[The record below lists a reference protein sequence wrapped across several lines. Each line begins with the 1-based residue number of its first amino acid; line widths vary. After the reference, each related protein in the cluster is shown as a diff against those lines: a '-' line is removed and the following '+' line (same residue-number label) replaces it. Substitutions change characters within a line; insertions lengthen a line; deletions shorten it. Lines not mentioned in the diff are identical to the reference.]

1 MAATALIVAGGVGRR
16 MAGKV
21 RKQYRL
27 LNDTPVVGHPLRT
40 FDRTDLVQTVVL
52 VVPPADVNF
61 VEKRLLPSLALSR
74 RVQVVSGGGERQE
87 SVYNG
92 LCHVSDQDQLVVI
105 HDGVRP
111 FVPMENLRRCLQ
123 AAREKGAA
131 ILAVPMV
138 DTLKKT
144 SLDQQVTATLPREGL
159 WQVQTPQVFQIE
171 LIREAHRM
179 ARAAGYRGT
188 DDADLVQKMG
198 QPVWIVPG
206 RRDNIKITTRDD
218 LILAEALC
226 GCCERI

>member
-21 RKQYRL
+21 RKQYLL
-27 LNDTPVVGHPLRT
+27 LNGTPIVGHPLRT
-40 FDRTDLVQTVVL
+40 FDRTDLVRTVVL
-52 VVPPADVNF
+52 VVPPADVDF
-61 VEKRLLPSLALSR
+61 VENHLLPSLALSR
-74 RVQVVSGGGERQE
+74 HVQVVAGGGARQE

-92 LCHVSDQDQLVVI
+92 LCHVPDEDQLVVI

-123 AAREKGAA
+123 VAREKGAA

-138 DTLKKT
+138 DTLKKAN
-144 SLDQQVTATLPREGL
+144 LKHEVTATLPREGL
-159 WQVQTPQVFQIE
+159 WQAQTPQVFQID
-171 LIREAHRM
+171 LIRKAHRK

-198 QPVWIVPG
+198 RPVWIVPG
-206 RRDNIKITTRDD
+206 CRENIKITTRDD
-218 LILAEALC
+218 LILSEALC
-226 GCCERI
+226 NCCEL